1 MIIICLIL
9 YFSISLFV
17 YLVIVGGNLDK
28 SEYERKLEDE
38 EQLKY
43 IEDYKKR
50 LEDKKIN
57 GKNFYR

>member
-17 YLVIVGGNLDK
+17 YLVIVGGNLSK

-50 LEDKKIN
+50 LEDKK
-57 GKNFYR
+57 

>member
-1 MIIICLIL
+1 MKRWRKKMIIICLIL

-17 YLVIVGGNLDK
+17 YLVIVGGNLSK

-50 LEDKKIN
+50 LEDKK
-57 GKNFYR
+57 

>member
-17 YLVIVGGNLDK
+17 YLVIVGGSLDK
-28 SEYERKLEDE
+28 SEYEKKLEDE

-43 IEDYKKR
+43 IENYKKDWR
-50 LEDKKIN
+50 I
-57 GKNFYR
+57 KNRWKEFL

>member
-50 LEDKKIN
+50 LEDKK
-57 GKNFYR
+57 